1 METLKEERPLVV
13 VKRLRNRN
21 IFIME
26 RSQEDGPAAKRCRME
41 NRDGQQIIQEKQRTI
56 ENLKELQASKLNLQ
70 AQITEKDTRI
80 QQFEDP
86 LKELTGSLLETKV
99 PNEIILR
106 ILGYLSTYDVLRN
119 VARVS
124 TKFHQLSKDPC
135 LIRKLKISKSW
146 PRDKTREYSK
156 SLLQVLKR
164 CRNLTF
170 LSIDFE
176 KHSKGE
182 WLGSQSSRGWLGW
195 LMQKLPSMNP
205 KLKIIKVEFKP
216 RLGSSSWRGGHC
228 LKWKKLSTLQN
239 IITSFELNSAI
250 EEFEMI
256 GFEIDVDGFC
266 FENVLETFTETFPKL
281 KRLCLTADIDDDDLS
296 QWDPYAEFCQ
306 EFASERNIKL
316 EFQRLDVRDFL

>member
-99 PNEIILR
+99 PNEIILK
-106 ILGYLSTYDVLRN
+106 IFGYLSTYDVLRN

-124 TKFHQLSKDPC
+124 TKFYQLSKDPC

-164 CRNLTF
+164 SRNLTF
-170 LSIDFE
+170 FSIDFE

-182 WLGSQSSRGWLGW
+182 WLGW
-195 LMQKLPSMNP
+195 LMEELPGMNP

-216 RLGSSSWRGGHC
+216 RDGGHR
-228 LKWKKLSTLQN
+228 LEWKKLSTLQK
-239 IITSFELNSAI
+239 IITSFKLNSAI
-250 EEFEMI
+250 EQFEMI

-306 EFASERNIKL
+306 EFASENNIKL
-316 EFQRLDVRDFL
+316 EFERLDWNFAVQKKWVIPEKSY

>member
-1 METLKEERPLVV
+1 
-13 VKRLRNRN
+13 
-21 IFIME
+21 ME

-41 NRDGQQIIQEKQRTI
+41 SRDGQQIIQKKKQRTI

-170 LSIDFE
+170 LSINFE
-176 KHSKGE
+176 KQSKGE
-182 WLGSQSSRGWLGW
+182 WLGW
-195 LMQKLPSMNP
+195 LMQELPGMNP

-228 LKWKKLSTLQN
+228 LKWKKLSKLQN
-239 IITSFELNSAI
+239 IITSFKLNSAI

-256 GFEIDVDGFC
+256 GFEIDVNGFC

-306 EFASERNIKL
+306 EFASENNIKL